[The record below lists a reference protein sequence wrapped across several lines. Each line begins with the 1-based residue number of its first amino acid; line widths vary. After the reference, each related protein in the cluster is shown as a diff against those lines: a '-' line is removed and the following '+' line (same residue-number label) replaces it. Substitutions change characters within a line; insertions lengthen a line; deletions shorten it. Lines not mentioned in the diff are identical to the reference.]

1 MAGIFS
7 DLEKLGIG
15 NIGNVFEDE
24 AASKNNKT
32 EKAKE
37 KTPEEIEAEM
47 LFDKSYTCPVCDKEY
62 TVKAVRAGK
71 VKMVGSDTD
80 LRVKYGNIDINKY
93 DALVCPRCGY
103 AALSRYYSLTTQPQR
118 KLIKEQIGANFKG
131 LPAASGPI
139 VTYDEAMM
147 RMKLVLANA
156 VVKKARNSEKAYICL
171 KMAWLVRGRTEALE
185 NTEKLTADKAAA
197 LHAEE
202 LEYTKQAYTGFVS
215 AVQSETFPMCGM
227 DEMTV
232 VYLMADLAR
241 RTGEYDQALKFLS
254 EVIVSKTAQGRL
266 KERARELKNLIAENK
281 QEG

>member
-1 MAGIFS
+1 MADIFS

-15 NIGNVFEDE
+15 NVGNVFEDE
-24 AASKNNKT
+24 AASKNNKA

-47 LFDKSYTCPVCDKEY
+47 LFDKSYTCPVCDNEY

-171 KMAWLVRGRTEALE
+171 KMAWLVRGRIEALE
-185 NTEKLTADKAAA
+185 SAEKLTADVADN

-202 LEYTKQAYTGFVS
+202 LEYTKQAYTGFVN

-241 RTGEYDQALKFLS
+241 RIGEYDQALKFLS

>member
-1 MAGIFS
+1 MADIFS

-15 NIGNVFEDE
+15 NVGNVFEDE
-24 AASKNNKT
+24 AASKNNKA

-47 LFDKSYTCPVCDKEY
+47 LFDKSYTCPVCDNEY

-139 VTYDEAMM
+139 VTYDEAMV

-171 KMAWLVRGRTEALE
+171 KMAWLVRGRIEALE
-185 NTEKLTADKAAA
+185 SAEKLTADVADN

-202 LEYTKQAYTGFVS
+202 LEYTKQAYTGFVN

-241 RTGEYDQALKFLS
+241 RIGEYDQALKFLS